1 MTRVSKG
8 VGRHIDT
15 KSSVRHARPVNE
27 RHTGRNIGRQDGT
40 PLALSAGDFWCAT
53 TSLKARVLSCMTL
66 AAMHD
71 RKRITT
77 IEGLERRAS
86 IFERRLSNMT
96 GIVSAGV
103 HRPRHGSLF
112 EAHFAKSQAAFRV
125 TLLSGVVS
133 TVQQECRSRAQVT
146 EPR

>member
-1 MTRVSKG
+1 M
-8 VGRHIDT
+8 
-15 KSSVRHARPVNE
+15 
-27 RHTGRNIGRQDGT
+27 
-40 PLALSAGDFWCAT
+40 LSW
-53 TSLKARVLSCMTL
+53 MTL

-77 IEGLERRAS
+77 IEGFERNGRLHLRTAFIEHDGHCERRRAS
-86 IFERRLSNMT
+86 
-96 GIVSAGV
+96 A
-103 HRPRHGSLF
+103 RHGPLF
-112 EAHFAKSQAAFRV
+112 ETHFAKSQAAFRV

>member
-1 MTRVSKG
+1 
-8 VGRHIDT
+8 
-15 KSSVRHARPVNE
+15 
-27 RHTGRNIGRQDGT
+27 
-40 PLALSAGDFWCAT
+40 
-53 TSLKARVLSCMTL
+53 MTL
-66 AAMHD
+66 VATHD

-77 IEGLERRAS
+77 IEGLERNAAS

-103 HRPRHGSLF
+103 HRPRHGPLF
-112 EAHFAKSQAAFRV
+112 ETHFAKPQAAFRV